1 MHNDEPTLS
10 DALHRDDLVQEVGEA
25 IAHCDPPQVFGVHG
39 DWGLGKTSFLHQ
51 VQWYLTGE
59 CPQLSETA
67 TRAASDERG
76 KHRDAIVTVWFDA
89 WRYQN
94 EEPPVVALLHEI
106 RTQLSWADRARR
118 STSKNTKV
126 LVRGA
131 LLSMEELTKRIGFQ
145 YSKFQQAKRDWES
158 DNMSSPLPSYTLR
171 DLLHKAIDE
180 LLPNR
185 GRARRRLVVFVDDLD
200 RCEPES
206 AYRLLEGLKVYLTLE
221 NCVFVLGMN
230 QRAIEEAI
238 GSRMQSDNRQQR
250 AAEYLEKLCQNI
262 WRLPMVRKPVDML
275 GDLLINTVTDGDV
288 HACITSALRTFHQPC
303 LPPNPRRLKG
313 LANLIGRLAARFS
326 PSVWEEDERMKI
338 REVAILVVV
347 AYVYQFH
354 QEIYL
359 RWDADSGM
367 YRKLWE
373 LCNGNPD
380 RDLDDL
386 FTSIKLPQRRLRA
399 DVDERYPTADGE
411 STQGI
416 ESTYQDPTRAGVFWI
431 QPLILQLGDD
441 ADPQLFERYLH
452 GVSS

>member
-313 LANLIGRLAARFS
+313 LANLIGRFGRKVLAEC
-326 PSVWEEDERMKI
+326 V
-338 REVAILVVV
+338 
-347 AYVYQFH
+347 
-354 QEIYL
+354 
-359 RWDADSGM
+359 G
-367 YRKLWE
+367 
-373 LCNGNPD
+373 G
-380 RDLDDL
+380 
-386 FTSIKLPQRRLRA
+386 
-399 DVDERYPTADGE
+399 G
-411 STQGI
+411 
-416 ESTYQDPTRAGVFWI
+416 
-431 QPLILQLGDD
+431 
-441 ADPQLFERYLH
+441 
-452 GVSS
+452 

>member
-1 MHNDEPTLS
+1 
-10 DALHRDDLVQEVGEA
+10 
-25 IAHCDPPQVFGVHG
+25 
-39 DWGLGKTSFLHQ
+39 
-51 VQWYLTGE
+51 
-59 CPQLSETA
+59 
-67 TRAASDERG
+67 
-76 KHRDAIVTVWFDA
+76 
-89 WRYQN
+89 
-94 EEPPVVALLHEI
+94 
-106 RTQLSWADRARR
+106 
-118 STSKNTKV
+118 
-126 LVRGA
+126 
-131 LLSMEELTKRIGFQ
+131 
-145 YSKFQQAKRDWES
+145 
-158 DNMSSPLPSYTLR
+158 
-171 DLLHKAIDE
+171 
-180 LLPNR
+180 
-185 GRARRRLVVFVDDLD
+185 
-200 RCEPES
+200 
-206 AYRLLEGLKVYLTLE
+206 
-221 NCVFVLGMN
+221 
-230 QRAIEEAI
+230 
-238 GSRMQSDNRQQR
+238 
-250 AAEYLEKLCQNI
+250 
-262 WRLPMVRKPVDML
+262 
-275 GDLLINTVTDGDV
+275 
-288 HACITSALRTFHQPC
+288 
-303 LPPNPRRLKG
+303 
-313 LANLIGRLAARFS
+313 
-326 PSVWEEDERMKI
+326 MKI